1 MSDLTGESSLV
12 TTVLA
17 ARERCARQGYL
28 GSEHAGLSARL
39 PGENVFLFVDAT
51 STTPQRQS
59 WLDRMETV
67 PLALHAAIYA
77 LRPDVGAVLSGG
89 GVFTATLHD
98 FGGAMPLGFD
108 EQARHLGR
116 MPEAVPAVTAPEL
129 RRRLAD
135 GANTLRV
142 GGLSVCLGTT
152 CQRLVLNAELFE
164 KCAKAYVLAAA
175 TGERVGKLPW
185 WVSAIAT
192 GRLRKDQRRA
202 AERFAQGLLPEETR
216 GY

>member
-1 MSDLTGESSLV
+1 MSDLTRESSLV
-12 TTVLA
+12 NTVLA
-17 ARERCARQGYL
+17 ARERCARHGYL
-28 GSEHAGLSARL
+28 GSGHAGLSARL
-39 PGENVFLFVDAT
+39 PGESVFLFVDAT
-51 STTPQRQS
+51 GAAPQKQS
-59 WLDRMETV
+59 WLEPV
-67 PLALHAAIYA
+67 EKLPLAVHASIYA

-89 GVFTATLHD
+89 GVFTTALHE
-98 FGGAMPLGFD
+98 FGGSMSLGFD

-135 GANTLRV
+135 GTNSLLV
-142 GGLSVCLGTT
+142 GNLPVCLGTT

-164 KCAKAYVLAAA
+164 KCAMAYVLAAA

>member
-1 MSDLTGESSLV
+1 MSGLTQESNLV
-12 TTVLA
+12 TAVLA

-39 PGENVFLFVDAT
+39 PGESVFLFLDAT
-51 STTPQRQS
+51 GATAQKQS
-59 WLDRMETV
+59 WLDHLQTL

-89 GVFTATLHD
+89 GVFTTALHE
-98 FGGAMPLGFD
+98 FGGAMSLGFD

-116 MPEAVPAVTAPEL
+116 MPQAVPAVTASEL
-129 RRRLAD
+129 RRSLAD
-135 GANTLRV
+135 GTNSLLV
-142 GGLSVCLGTT
+142 GNLPVCLGTT

-202 AERFAQGLLPEETR
+202 AERFAQGLLPDETR

>member
-1 MSDLTGESSLV
+1 MSDLTRESNLV
-12 TTVLA
+12 SSVLA

-39 PGENVFLFVDAT
+39 PGESLFLFVGAT
-51 STTPQRQS
+51 EVAPRRYS
-59 WLDRMETV
+59 WLDDFETL
-67 PLALHAAIYA
+67 PLTLHATIYT
-77 LRPDVGAVLSGG
+77 LRPDAGAVLSGG
-89 GVFTATLHD
+89 GEFTAMLHE

-116 MPEAVPAVTAPEL
+116 MRDAATVTEL
-129 RRRLAD
+129 RHGLAN
-135 GANTLRV
+135 GTNSLLV
-142 GGLSVCLGTT
+142 GNLPVCLGTT

-164 KCAKAYVLAAA
+164 KCAKAHVLAAA
-175 TGERVGKLPW
+175 TGGRVGRLPW